1 MVSSSSLTGSDES
14 VTAAAA
20 EAASSSWIATG
31 ESNEVG
37 VSSAEINSGSR
48 LNETGSSD
56 GDSRDDSGR
65 VSNKSL
71 GLSATGLARMVSR
84 PSREL
89 VFIGTLTSIV
99 PPTPGLRELESSTD
113 APHGAP
119 GPMTHFQSNP
129 RPGSQWWYSP
139 GPPAHLPPCGCC
151 ADQDAWP

>member
-37 VSSAEINSGSR
+37 VSSAESNSGSR
-48 LNETGSSD
+48 LNETGSRD
-56 GDSRDDSGR
+56 GDGRDDSGR
-65 VSNKSL
+65 VSNKSW

-89 VFIGTLTSIV
+89 VFIGRLTSIV
-99 PPTPGLRELESSTD
+99 PPTPGLRDFALFTL
-113 APHGAP
+113 G
-119 GPMTHFQSNP
+119 
-129 RPGSQWWYSP
+129 
-139 GPPAHLPPCGCC
+139 
-151 ADQDAWP
+151 